1 MADSRRPGD
10 EIHPWPSNDDLRPQA
25 AFWPS
30 CSQTSGVEG
39 GAVIHRVTL
48 WNESEYRGQCS
59 HGRLSAVPRR
69 RGEVSYSRSRIMN
82 FGGCIPNII
91 GSRSTQKERVT
102 SGIPI
107 YFQLIV
113 QRGGP
118 VVG

>member
-1 MADSRRPGD
+1 VAVSRRSAD
-10 EIHPWPSNDDLRPQA
+10 EIHPWPANGDLRPQA

-30 CSQTSGVEG
+30 CSQTSGIEG
-39 GAVIHRVTL
+39 GAAIHKVTL
-48 WNESEYRGQCS
+48 WNESEYRRQCS

-69 RGEVSYSRSRIMN
+69 YGDVSYSRSRIMN

-107 YFQLIV
+107 YFRLIV

>member
-1 MADSRRPGD
+1 
-10 EIHPWPSNDDLRPQA
+10 
-25 AFWPS
+25 
-30 CSQTSGVEG
+30 
-39 GAVIHRVTL
+39 
-48 WNESEYRGQCS
+48 
-59 HGRLSAVPRR
+59 
-69 RGEVSYSRSRIMN
+69 MN

-102 SGIPI
+102 SEVPI